1 MKKINGKQFDELTTS
16 VDKKFDDMNKK
27 IDSKIDSVSEEI
39 NAVSKKIDMILE
51 LSQSK

>member
-27 IDSKIDSVSEEI
+27 IDSVSEE
-39 NAVSKKIDMILE
+39 NKAMSKKIDMILE